1 MNFVNFWK
9 SRLFLNI
16 LYCSWIFVNRL
27 FTCLTCEYLKK
38 VSVLMWNLQK
48 IIFIWRRRYWQIFKF
63 ALVYVEYYSWKEQST
78 TDKKKV
84 KEVFQAKKLKTC
96 LKFMINS
103 RIFRLGQMSILLTT
117 NNYRLQSLLLCFV
130 LHMPNII

>member
-16 LYCSWIFVNRL
+16 FYCSWIFVNRL

-48 IIFIWRRRYWQIFKF
+48 IISIWRRRYWQIFKF

>member
-9 SRLFLNI
+9 SGLFLNI
-16 LYCSWIFVNRL
+16 FYCSWIFVNRL

>member
-16 LYCSWIFVNRL
+16 FYCSWIFVNRL

>member
-16 LYCSWIFVNRL
+16 FYCSWIFVNRL
-27 FTCLTCEYLKK
+27 FTCLTCKYLKK

-63 ALVYVEYYSWKEQST
+63 TLVYVEYYSWKEQST

-84 KEVFQAKKLKTC
+84 KEIFQAKKLKTC

-130 LHMPNII
+130 LHMPSII